1 MKELP
6 QTRQSLLAAL
16 AELSRLYPT
25 FRFGQ
30 LVCMLSHVGP
40 QPKASDTYDAE
51 DDALLAHALE
61 LIAKRER

>member
-1 MKELP
+1 
-6 QTRQSLLAAL
+6 
-16 AELSRLYPT
+16 
-25 FRFGQ
+25 
-30 LVCMLSHVGP
+30 MLSHVGP